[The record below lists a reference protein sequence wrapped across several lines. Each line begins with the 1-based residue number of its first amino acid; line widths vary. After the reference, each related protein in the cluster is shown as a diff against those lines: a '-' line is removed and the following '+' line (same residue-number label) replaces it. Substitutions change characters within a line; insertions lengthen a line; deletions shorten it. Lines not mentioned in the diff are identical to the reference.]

1 MLTATIRLDL
11 DRDYVLSDLQSTRDG
26 PLTMSQC
33 EVVGDDE
40 IKFVIEAGEDRAAIE
55 RTLRG
60 NDAVRSVE
68 SVDDHRLLVTKR
80 SSGAVPIIRENHGM
94 LEQLS
99 KFEGTVRVFD
109 VVVFDRD
116 AVRRII
122 AGLRDLGDV
131 RLLRLTRLGDE
142 TTGLS
147 PRQKEVIELALEAG
161 YFDWPREVDAETL
174 ADRLG
179 IAHATLLEHL
189 RKAEKKILTDA
200 LNRAT
205 TPGTSVGAD
214 TDREESRDIKTQPM

>member
-11 DRDYVLSDLQSTRDG
+11 HEDYVLSDLRSTHDG

-40 IKFVIEAGEDRAAIE
+40 IKFVIETGEDLATIH

-68 SVDDHRLLVTKR
+68 TVDDHRLLVTKR

-94 LEQLS
+94 LERLS

-109 VVVFDRD
+109 VVVFDRA

-122 AGLRDLGDV
+122 DGLRDIGDV

-142 TTGLS
+142 SAGLS
-147 PRQKEVIELALEAG
+147 SRQEEVIELALESG
-161 YFDWPREVDAETL
+161 YFDWPRQVDAETL

-205 TPGTSVGAD
+205 TPVRTSETEDGH
-214 TDREESRDIKTQPM
+214 DIKTQLM